1 MEPFAPIQGVNQQ
14 LSPIQSL
21 SQRSGTVSAD
31 EDISKKFSF
40 ANIMQSQIQGANSAL
55 GGAGKTTNQLIRGEV
70 KNPHDVAIAGQKA
83 GIMLKLTTTI
93 CSKMSSACTTLFQ
106 MQI

>member
-1 MEPFAPIQGVNQQ
+1 MPFSPINGINQQ
-14 LSPIQSL
+14 LNPIQSI
-21 SQRSGTVSAD
+21 T
-31 EDISKKFSF
+31 SKAGQIGSTEEVKNTKHSF
-40 ANIMQSQIQGANSAL
+40 ANIIGKQIGGANDAL
-55 GGAGKTTNQLIRGEV
+55 NLAGSTTKQLLRGEV

-93 CSKMSSACTTLFQ
+93 CSKVSSACTTLFQ

>member
-1 MEPFAPIQGVNQQ
+1 MQPFAPINGINQQ

-21 SQRSGTVSAD
+21 TQQGTSG
-31 EDISKKFSF
+31 ISSEPQDSKLSFS
-40 ANIMQSQIQGANSAL
+40 NIMATQLMGANSVMNES
-55 GGAGKTTNQLIRGEV
+55 GEMTSKLITGQI
-70 KNPHDVAIAGQKA
+70 KNPHDVAISGQKA

-93 CSKMSSACTTLFQ
+93 CSKVSSACTTLFQ